1 MPVRRVTM
9 TTTNATAF
17 LPSLAD
23 AAIGS
28 PITRGGVSLFPV
40 YLPGSPAP
48 ASPVITGPGAGV
60 EIAEQPNAT
69 VPTLRATNRSDQPVL
84 LVEGQVVRGGLQDR
98 VLNVSI
104 VVPAGESIDIP
115 VSCVEQGRWSRGSQ
129 FDDGRS
135 FATRRVRR
143 AKTRGVSQSVR
154 QRGDRHSNQGEVWS
168 SVTHEMGRLG
178 IEHPSQSLLAIDDV
192 ARGEAEQPARREP
205 QRESHFDV
213 IMRAIDE
220 LTARGPLPGQ
230 CGVVIAHGGRPVSLE
245 CFATPALLSA
255 HWPALVRSIMLDA
268 PEGPV
273 SRPSATRALKFVR
286 DAASRRADA
295 TPGVGLG
302 TELHIRSSRLV
313 GQAVVVD
320 DCVLHASAFALAA

>member
-1 MPVRRVTM
+1 M
-9 TTTNATAF
+9 TNATAF
-17 LPSLAD
+17 LPTLTD

-40 YLPGSPAP
+40 YLPGSPVP

-60 EIAEQPNAT
+60 EIVEQPNAT
-69 VPTLRATNRSDQPVL
+69 VPTLRATNLSNQPVL
-84 LVEGQVVRGGLQDR
+84 LVEGQVVRGGQQDR

-104 VVPAGESIDIP
+104 VVPAGQSIDIP
-115 VSCVEQGRWSRGSQ
+115 VSCVEQGRWSQGSH

-143 AKTRGVSQSVR
+143 AKTHSVSQSVR
-154 QRGDRHSNQGEVWS
+154 QRGDRYSNQSAVWAT
-168 SVTHEMGRLG
+168 VGHEMDRLG
-178 IEHPSQSLLAIDDV
+178 VEHPSRSLLAIDDV
-192 ARGEAEQPARREP
+192 ARGQAERPAQHEP

-220 LTARGPLPGQ
+220 LTACGPLPGQ
-230 CGVVIAHGGRPVSLE
+230 CGVVVAHGGRPVSLE

-268 PEGPV
+268 PEGSV